1 MQGPVRGG
9 GAQALDMLGVASIVV
24 SCGALAAGYALA
36 GWSIASGLPAAIG
49 ALWLV
54 FRKRNSTRVGDIGL
68 IAATGAAAVGVM
80 LDAGAAWMLV
90 GLVAALTAWDL
101 EAFGRW
107 LQDCPIADE
116 ARALQRTHLQ
126 RLLVADLLG
135 LGLGLLALQLRMRL
149 RLAVL
154 VLLGAVL
161 AIGLSRVV
169 RYLRRQAE

>member
-1 MQGPVRGG
+1 M
-9 GAQALDMLGVASIVV
+9 MLG
-24 SCGALAAGYALA
+24 AG
-36 GWSIASGLPAAIG
+36 S
-49 ALWLV
+49 
-54 FRKRNSTRVGDIGL
+54 
-68 IAATGAAAVGVM
+68 
-80 LDAGAAWMLV
+80 AWMLV

-107 LQDCPIADE
+107 LQDCPAVDE
-116 ARALQRTHLQ
+116 ARALQQTHLQ

-149 RLAVL
+149 RLGFL
-154 VLLGAVL
+154 VLLGVVL

>member
-1 MQGPVRGG
+1 M
-9 GAQALDMLGVASIVV
+9 VATVGFVSIAVAG
-24 SCGALAAGYALA
+24 GALAGGYALA
-36 GWSIASGLPAAIG
+36 GRPVESALSASVAI
-49 ALWLV
+49 LWLILHRRGV
-54 FRKRNSTRVGDIGL
+54 TWAAQFGL
-68 IAATGAAAVGVM
+68 VAAAGAAATGMM
-80 LDAGAAWMLV
+80 LGAGSAWMLV

-107 LQDCPIADE
+107 LQHCPAVDE
-116 ARALQRTHLQ
+116 ARALQQTHLQ

-149 RLAVL
+149 RLGFL
-154 VLLGAVL
+154 VLLGVVL